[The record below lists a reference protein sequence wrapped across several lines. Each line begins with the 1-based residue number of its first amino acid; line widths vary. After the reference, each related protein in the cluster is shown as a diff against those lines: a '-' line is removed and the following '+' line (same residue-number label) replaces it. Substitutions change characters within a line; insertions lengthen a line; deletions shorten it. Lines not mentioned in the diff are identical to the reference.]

1 MTWQPRFLKLESVL
15 LALCRT
21 TEQQPLTL
29 NKAASTQ
36 EVIRSDAVTRDRKKS
51 RSGKSKTA

>member
-1 MTWQPRFLKLESVL
+1 M
-15 LALCRT
+15 
-21 TEQQPLTL
+21 

-51 RSGKSKTA
+51 MRSDKSKTA